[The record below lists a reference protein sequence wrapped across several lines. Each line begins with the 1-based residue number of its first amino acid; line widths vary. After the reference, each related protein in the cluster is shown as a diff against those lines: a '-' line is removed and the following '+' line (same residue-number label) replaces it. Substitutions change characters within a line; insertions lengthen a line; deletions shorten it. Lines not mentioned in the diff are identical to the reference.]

1 MKIKKIFNNKNNSQ
15 RLFRGNKFR
24 NMNNNKPLISIIMPN
39 FKSSFFEKAIQS
51 VVSQKYKNIEFI
63 IIDGDSGN
71 EALKIIKRY
80 ENYINYWVSEKD
92 RGLWDAW
99 NKGIELSRGDYIGI
113 VDSTNLLNKDAI
125 DILVKYIKI
134 VPEADFFLGPVRK
147 GKKIY
152 SGFRPENIN
161 LKFNIYPSAVV
172 GFYIKKSSLKKVG
185 LFNIKYKIGA
195 DYDFFYRMIVHNKM
209 KGLAISSKKIFGS
222 FGTPGI
228 SSSFNFFT
236 RLFAELKIRFDNQ
249 QNIFI
254 IIYILVGRCVSKLFS
269 YILRN
274 NKEYI

>member
-1 MKIKKIFNNKNNSQ
+1 
-15 RLFRGNKFR
+15 
-24 NMNNNKPLISIIMPN
+24 MPN

-99 NKGIELSRGDYIGI
+99 NKGIELSRGHYIGI
-113 VDSTNLLNKDAI
+113 VDSTNFLNKDAI

-172 GFYIKKSSLKKVG
+172 GFYIKRSSLKKIG
-185 LFNIKYKIGA
+185 LFNIKYSKFKI
-195 DYDFFYRMIVHNKM
+195 
-209 KGLAISSKKIFGS
+209 
-222 FGTPGI
+222 
-228 SSSFNFFT
+228 
-236 RLFAELKIRFDNQ
+236 
-249 QNIFI
+249 NI
-254 IIYILVGRCVSKLFS
+254 
-269 YILRN
+269 
-274 NKEYI
+274 